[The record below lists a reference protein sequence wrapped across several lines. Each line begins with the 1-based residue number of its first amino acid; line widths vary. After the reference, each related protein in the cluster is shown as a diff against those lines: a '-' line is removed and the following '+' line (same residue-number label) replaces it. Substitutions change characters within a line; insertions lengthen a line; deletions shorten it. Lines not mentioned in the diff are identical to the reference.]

1 MSWDD
6 HLDSTLRAVHD
17 RLSRDPEA
25 RTFQLSLP
33 EEAAREALAD
43 LLGLPKR
50 PAATTRVRVQD
61 VRDAVEAA
69 SGRSLTDYLEAHYGP
84 LLDPAAPRRHAASDR
99 ALLWQWWSA
108 HPFLAQRPTLRE
120 WAESIPQR
128 GTRGGITATRLLL
141 ERAVLVLDELPAS
154 DELLPVFSGRL
165 LNDTHALDASTA
177 LSGMVLGAVAAE
189 QCVDRPRD
197 AAGRRELWRS
207 VGIRDDE
214 LSSTVLVAGLR
225 PRGMSTLAQL
235 CRIAADAGEILSLTL
250 SQVRQPVERWGVD
263 RLYVVENPAIIALAV
278 GEFGFRTPPM
288 ICSAGWPTAAVTE
301 LACTLTARGA
311 VAHYHGDLDG
321 EGVRIAAHLID
332 LTGAQPWRMAAA
344 DYLASV
350 TDHGSP
356 VGRVS
361 EASWDAALAPAM
373 REHQV
378 AVLEETVWETLR
390 HDLGEEIRSAQDPE

>member
-1 MSWDD
+1 
-6 HLDSTLRAVHD
+6 
-17 RLSRDPEA
+17 
-25 RTFQLSLP
+25 
-33 EEAAREALAD
+33 
-43 LLGLPKR
+43 
-50 PAATTRVRVQD
+50 
-61 VRDAVEAA
+61 
-69 SGRSLTDYLEAHYGP
+69 
-84 LLDPAAPRRHAASDR
+84 
-99 ALLWQWWSA
+99 
-108 HPFLAQRPTLRE
+108 
-120 WAESIPQR
+120 
-128 GTRGGITATRLLL
+128 
-141 ERAVLVLDELPAS
+141 
-154 DELLPVFSGRL
+154 
-165 LNDTHALDASTA
+165 
-177 LSGMVLGAVAAE
+177 
-189 QCVDRPRD
+189 
-197 AAGRRELWRS
+197 
-207 VGIRDDE
+207 
-214 LSSTVLVAGLR
+214 
-225 PRGMSTLAQL
+225 MSTLAQL

-278 GEFGFRTPPM
+278 GEFGFQDAADDLLGWLADRSSHRTRLHAPRP
-288 ICSAGWPTAAVTE
+288 E
-301 LACTLTARGA
+301 AR

>member
-6 HLDSTLRAVHD
+6 HLDSVLRAAHA
-17 RLSRDPEA
+17 RLARNPEA

-43 LLGLPKR
+43 LLGSPKR
-50 PAATTRVRVQD
+50 PAATARVRVQE

-69 SGRSLTDYLEAHYGP
+69 SGLSFRDYLETHYGP
-84 LLDPAAPRRHAASDR
+84 LLDPAAPRRQAASDR
-99 ALLWQWWSA
+99 ARLWEWWSA
-108 HPFLAQRPTLRE
+108 HPLVVQRPALTT
-120 WAESIPQR
+120 WAEGVTQR
-128 GTRGGITATRLLL
+128 GTRGGVAATRLLL
-141 ERAVLVLDELPAS
+141 ERAVLVLEALPAS
-154 DELLPVFSGRL
+154 EELLPVFAGRL
-165 LNDTHALDASTA
+165 VNDTHALDAGTA

-189 QCVDRPRD
+189 LSLNRLLGK

-225 PRGMSTLAQL
+225 PHGSSTVAQL
-235 CRIAADAGEILSLTL
+235 CRIAADAGEVLSLTL

-278 GEFGFRTPPM
+278 GEFGVRTPPM
-288 ICSAGWPTAAVTE
+288 VCSAGWPTAAVTE
-301 LACTLTARGA
+301 LAAGLTAGGA

-332 LTGAQPWRMAAA
+332 LIGAQPWRMTAA
-344 DYLASV
+344 DYLAHV
-350 TDHGSP
+350 ADHGSP

-361 EASWDAALAPAM
+361 EAPWDAALAPAM
-373 REHQV
+373 REQQI
-378 AVLEETVWETLR
+378 AVLEENVWETL
-390 HDLGEEIRSAQDPE
+390 HDDLGEGNRSK